1 MAIDLNSDVGENFGR
16 YSLGC
21 DEDVL
26 KHITSANVACG
37 FHASDPLVMEKTV
50 LLAKTNQV
58 GVGAHPGFPDLRGF
72 GRRAMDCT
80 TQEVRGDV
88 LYQIGALA
96 AIAKAAGMTLQH
108 VKPHGALYNTA
119 AKSKTIARGVC
130 QAMADYDPGLVL
142 VLLAGPGGD
151 MIRAMAGEYGLKVA
165 REAFADRAYTPEG
178 SLQPRGTEGAVLQD
192 PEQVAERCLRMAR
205 DKEVVANDG
214 SVIKL
219 EADTICVHGDTPTAV
234 QLVAR
239 IKETLLE
246 NGVELTPLG
255 SLI

>member
-1 MAIDLNSDVGENFGR
+1 MAIDLNSDVGESFGK

-21 DEDVL
+21 DQDVL

-37 FHASDPLVMEKTV
+37 FHASDPLVMERTV
-50 LLAKTNQV
+50 LLAKKNNV
-58 GVGAHPGFPDLRGF
+58 GVGAHPGFPDRRGF

-80 TQEVRGDV
+80 TAEVRGDV

-96 AIAKAAGMTLQH
+96 AIAKTAGLTLQH

-119 AKSKTIARGVC
+119 AKNENIARGVC
-130 QAMADYDPGLVL
+130 QAMADYDPGLIL
-142 VLLAGPGGD
+142 VLLAGPGGE
-151 MIRAMAGEYGLKVA
+151 MIRSMALEHGLKVA
-165 REAFADRAYTPEG
+165 REVFADRAYTPEG
-178 SLQPRGTEGAVLQD
+178 SLQPRGTEGAVLED
-192 PEQVAERCLRMAR
+192 PEMVALRCLRMAR

-219 EADTICVHGDTPTAV
+219 EADTICVHGDTSTAV

-246 NGVELTPLG
+246 NKVELKPLG